1 MRHAGSRASKWLLL
15 AVLLGS
21 VGLTNCGARERP
33 SEPAEDDSSVAERPL
48 EPLPLVVDFNR
59 VRAELGERLFRDPR
73 LSGDAKVACADCHH
87 EGHGLADDKPHSVVA
102 NRPATAVNSPTM
114 YNVRFLYKL
123 SWGGKY
129 DSLEGHLDALIENP
143 KVMASSWRR
152 ASSQLGA
159 DPGYRARFSAA
170 FPDGVTPHNV

>member
-102 NRPATAVNSPTM
+102 NRHHR
-114 YNVRFLYKL
+114 VRLVIGQAMPFMVAIGAGDF
-123 SWGGKY
+123 SVAGQPW
-129 DSLEGHLDALIENP
+129 IP
-143 KVMASSWRR
+143 K
-152 ASSQLGA
+152 
-159 DPGYRARFSAA
+159 
-170 FPDGVTPHNV
+170 